1 MSTPLIHAISQG
13 RRMPVFGNPFL
24 SSANSRWA
32 GFPLE
37 ELDTKLEEI
46 SKAYFSTTMIFVV
59 TRGSGSAHWKDRG
72 VHVHHRVA
80 PGALSIARS
89 HCELQSSWATNAWSR
104 VAVQLDGAKLR
115 SLSPYD
121 LEAMEASFSPM
132 LTTRDSRIEN
142 LVLAMRD
149 EVKQGC
155 PSGILFAES
164 ISIALVAYL
173 AGRYATPGNS
183 HRASSL
189 SPEQRR
195 SISDYVRENLTN
207 DISVTGLAAIVCMS
221 PSHFTRVFK
230 ASFGVTPYRFVM
242 QERIEG
248 AKDMLQTTHLSASQV
263 AMAFGFA
270 SQSHFV
276 KVFRQFTGVTPKQYK
291 AGL

>member
-1 MSTPLIHAISQG
+1 MPLIHAISQG
-13 RRMPVFGNPFL
+13 RRIPVFGDPFL

-37 ELDTKLEEI
+37 ESDTKLEEI
-46 SKAYFSTTMIFVV
+46 SKAYFPTTMIFVV

-104 VAVQLDGAKLR
+104 VSVLLDGVKLR
-115 SLSPYD
+115 SLAPYD
-121 LEAMEASFSPM
+121 LKAMEASFVPM
-132 LTTRDSRIEN
+132 LTTRDRRIED

-207 DISVTGLAAIVCMS
+207 DISVTELAAMVCMS
-221 PSHFTRVFK
+221 PAHFSRLFR
-230 ASFGVTPYRFVM
+230 ASFGIAPYRFVM
-242 QERIEG
+242 QQRVQE
-248 AKDMLQTTHLSASQV
+248 AKRMLASSTLSASQI
-263 AMAFGFA
+263 AISLGFA
-270 SQSHFV
+270 SQSHFM
-276 KVFRQFTGVTPKQYK
+276 KVFRQFTGVTPKQYR
-291 AGL
+291 AGF